1 MLPPC
6 SLRSQGDKKSGAG
19 LCACNECRSILVALI
34 LPEILAVKM
43 AIHNLFVR
51 TENAPDAV
59 LDVSQTIAICQNL
72 RISLGY
78 FISKI

>member
-1 MLPPC
+1 ME
-6 SLRSQGDKKSGAG
+6 QVF
-19 LCACNECRSILVALI
+19 CACNEYRPNFVALI

-43 AIHNLFVR
+43 TIGDLFVR

-78 FISKI
+78 YISKI